1 MRLLYLDNFRGF
13 DDSCIPLK
21 KVNFLVGENSTGK
34 SSVLSIIQL
43 LSSFRFW
50 FDLNF
55 NTEVV
60 SLGTFEDIVSVSSK
74 DKTYF
79 NIGIIDKSDKHES
92 TIALSFKSNGGQPA
106 LASFSYSV
114 GNEVVKVKFAK
125 KGIYYKRLDK
135 SCCTST
141 DGTLNRFIKDESS
154 KGFKLLKELGDSAQ
168 TLPLIILT
176 QEVSRI
182 LNLDAEDSHFGQ
194 LFSRGSGDEAIWLA
208 PIRTAPERIYGP
220 IHPSFSPEG
229 SHTPHLIKS
238 LLAKTSSGKDFK
250 KFIDKFGIDS
260 GLFDSLA
267 TKKYGTGDGASFE
280 LDVELFGKMLNIS
293 TVGYGVSQ
301 SLPIVVECFAREKS
315 SYFSIQQ
322 PEVHLHPKAQAAL
335 GDLFYFMST
344 EKEHMFLIET
354 HSDYI
359 IDRFRLNLNR
369 EDKVPSSQI
378 LFFEQ
383 SESNNHVIP
392 IEIREDG
399 SLSSEQPKGY
409 RDFFIKEEMQ
419 LLDI

>member
-1 MRLLYLDNFRGF
+1 MRYLYLDNYRGF
-13 DDSCIPLK
+13 NDSHIPLK

-55 NTEVV
+55 NTELV
-60 SLGTFEDIVSVSSK
+60 SLGTFEDIVSVSSN
-74 DKTYF
+74 DKSYF
-79 NIGIIDKSDKHES
+79 HIGIIDKTDKHEN
-92 TIALSFKSNGGQPA
+92 TIALNFKNNGGQPV
-106 LASFSYSV
+106 LSSFSYSI
-114 GNEVVKVKFAK
+114 GDEIVKVKFTK
-125 KGIYYKRLDK
+125 KGVHYKKLNK
-135 SCCTST
+135 SCCTT
-141 DGTLNRFIKDESS
+141 KDGTLNKFIKDDSN

-168 TLPLIILT
+168 SLPLIILT
-176 QEVSRI
+176 QEVSRV
-182 LNLDAEDSHFGQ
+182 LKLDTEDSHFGQ
-194 LFSRGSGDEAIWLA
+194 LFSRSPADEAVWLA

-238 LLAKTSSGKDFK
+238 LLAKTGSAKSFK
-250 KFIDKFGIDS
+250 KFINKFGVDS
-260 GLFDSLA
+260 GLFDSLS
-267 TKKYGTGDGASFE
+267 TQKYGTGDGASFE

-301 SLPIVVECFAREKS
+301 SLPIVVECFARKEK

-359 IDRFRLNLNR
+359 IDRFRLNLSR
-369 EDKVPSSQI
+369 EDKVPPSQI
-378 LFFEQ
+378 LFFEP

-392 IEIREDG
+392 IDIKEDG

-419 LLDI
+419 LLDL